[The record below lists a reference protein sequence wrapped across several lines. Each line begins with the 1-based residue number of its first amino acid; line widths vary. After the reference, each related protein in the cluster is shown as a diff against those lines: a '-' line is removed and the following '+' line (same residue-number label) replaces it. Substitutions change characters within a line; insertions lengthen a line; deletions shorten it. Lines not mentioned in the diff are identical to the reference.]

1 MTEIEQKALALVVLA
16 GSDDSTTM
24 EIAVTIEE
32 RAFLERLAELSE
44 ETSTCG
50 CMPVLYIRD
59 PKP

>member
-16 GSDDSTTM
+16 GCDDSTAM

-32 RAFLERLAELSE
+32 RAFLERLAKLSE
-44 ETSTCG
+44 ETSTYG
-50 CMPVLYIRD
+50 CMPVLYIGD